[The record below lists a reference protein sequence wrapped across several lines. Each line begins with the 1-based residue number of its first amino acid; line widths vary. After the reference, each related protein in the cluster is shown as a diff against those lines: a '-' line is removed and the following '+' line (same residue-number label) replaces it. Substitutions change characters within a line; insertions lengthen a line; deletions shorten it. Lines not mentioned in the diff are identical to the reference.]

1 MALEQYLGREEVS
14 TITNSP
20 EFQELKRLL
29 ESEMENAVIEA
40 ANSPQ
45 AMRTAD
51 NLRDMGYSQEDIEKY
66 LPEIIASAAEMSLMS
81 LRRSF
86 MSNTW

>member
-14 TITNSP
+14 EITNSP

-29 ESEMENAVIEA
+29 GSEMEEAVIEA

-51 NLRDMGYSQEDIEKY
+51 TLRDLGYSQEDIEKY
-66 LPEIIASAAEMSLMS
+66 LPEIVTSAAEMSLMS
-81 LRRSF
+81 LRRSL
-86 MSNTW
+86 MPNTW

>member
-1 MALEQYLGREEVS
+1 MALEQYLGRREVGA
-14 TITNSP
+14 ITNSP
-20 EFQELKRLL
+20 EFQELKQLL
-29 ESEMENAVIEA
+29 ESEMEEAVIEA

-51 NLRDMGYSQEDIEKY
+51 NMRDMGYSQEDIEKY
-66 LPEIIASAAEMSLMS
+66 LPEIVAKAAEMSLMS